1 MSSVRAP
8 TAAERWSSDREDL
21 SEDGHE
27 SSAATILMV
36 DDRVENLVTL
46 EAVLQPL
53 GHGLIRA
60 TSGEDALRQVLRY
73 DFALILMDVQM
84 PNMNGFETAE
94 LIKSR
99 ERSRDTPI
107 IFLTAISKDEE
118 FVFRGYSTGAIDYLF
133 KPFNPDILRSKVSV
147 LVDLH
152 LKSQEIR
159 RQSELLRQSQVR
171 EIELRHRA
179 RLLESEA
186 RYAQIVN
193 SATDSIISYGE
204 DRAITVFNTAA
215 ERTFGVRALEALGKP
230 VDGFLRADGAGRI
243 VSAEVRPAREGE
255 GLDPASTGTMEGMGV
270 RADGS
275 EFPVELS
282 VSSLVLDNERFH
294 TIILRDISERR
305 RAEELLRIQRE
316 SLEATMEEL
325 RTVNEELHDRSL
337 ELERAMGS
345 RSRFYASMS
354 HELRTPINAIL
365 GYSALLLDDIYG
377 PLADQQR
384 ESVRRTNRAA
394 NQLLDLVNDI
404 LDLSKIEA
412 GKMELQFE
420 SITFPD
426 LMRDLFATVAPL
438 AQSREVELT
447 LAADQGPWTIVS
459 DPRKIRQIALNLLSN
474 AIKFGGGKPVQVTC
488 IRTEQ
493 GDLRIDVRDQG
504 KGIPPTDVERIFEEF
519 VQLEST
525 SGEAGTGLGLPISRR
540 LAERLGG
547 SLTVLSEVGVGST
560 FTLQVPDAAAELP
573 SAGGS
578 GSSSAPEP
586 SASEEEEVSPQSQRA
601 QGQEGDFGPTSARAP
616 GSGEE
621 RRPPQAGPGREQSDA
636 VRDAG
641 GREQGGGLDTDL
653 PASAES
659 AA

>member
-1 MSSVRAP
+1 VSAARVAAPGARRLPDRAP
-8 TAAERWSSDREDL
+8 APPQDAL
-21 SEDGHE
+21 A
-27 SSAATILMV
+27 SAKVLLV
-36 DDRVENLVTL
+36 DDRIENLVTL

-53 GHGLIRA
+53 GHELIRA
-60 TSGEDALRQVLRY
+60 TSGEDALRQVLRH
-73 DFALILMDVQM
+73 DFALILLDVQM
-84 PNMNGFETAE
+84 PNLNGFETAQ

-118 FVFRGYSTGAIDYLF
+118 FVFRGYSTGAVDYLF
-133 KPFNPDILRSKVSV
+133 KPFHPDILRSKVSV

-152 LKSQEIR
+152 LKGREIQ

-171 EIELRHRA
+171 EVELRHRA

-204 DRAITVFNTAA
+204 DRAITVFNAAA
-215 ERTFGVRALEALGKP
+215 EHAFGVRAQEALGRA
-230 VDGFLRADGAGRI
+230 VDGFLRPDGAGRLL
-243 VSAEVRPAREGE
+243 SQEVRPAREGE
-255 GLDPASTGTMEGMGV
+255 GLDPASTGTMEGVGV

-275 EFPVELS
+275 EFPVEFS
-282 VSSLVLDNERFH
+282 ISSLVLDAERFH
-294 TIILRDISERR
+294 TVILRDISERR
-305 RAEELLRIQRE
+305 RAAELLRIQNE
-316 SLEATMEEL
+316 SLEAAMEEL
-325 RTVNEELHDRSL
+325 RTVNEELHERTL

-377 PLADQQR
+377 PLTDQQR

-412 GKMELQFE
+412 GKMELQYE
-420 SITFPD
+420 RILFPD

-447 LAADQGPWTIVS
+447 LDAEESSWSIVS

-474 AIKFGGGKPVQVTC
+474 AIKFGGGKPVRVSC
-488 IRTEQ
+488 ARTEE
-493 GDLRIDVRDQG
+493 GELRIDVQDQG
-504 KGIPPTDVERIFEEF
+504 AGISQGDVERVFEEF
-519 VQLEST
+519 VQLETST
-525 SGEAGTGLGLPISRR
+525 GEAGTGLGLPISRR
-540 LAERLGG
+540 LAEHLGG
-547 SLTVLSEVGVGST
+547 SLTVVSEVGLGST
-560 FTLQVPDAAAELP
+560 FTLRVPDAGAAKLP
-573 SAGGS
+573 DGEAS
-578 GSSSAPEP
+578 GRG
-586 SASEEEEVSPQSQRA
+586 ASE
-601 QGQEGDFGPTSARAP
+601 GGEGDAPTPSEPDSAAVDP
-616 GSGEE
+616 SDLE
-621 RRPPQAGPGREQSDA
+621 RG
-636 VRDAG
+636 
-641 GREQGGGLDTDL
+641 
-653 PASAES
+653 AES